1 MADKPIAPQFT
12 DDLPISTPPGV
23 PVKSSAR
30 PLRAAQSTTT
40 AARPT
45 EKKRRFLATLDTYLF
60 IDLGILLAIG
70 LMMVYST
77 TFDWSYQAYGNEST
91 IFFQQ
96 VRNMVIGAVVMLII
110 TAIDYRIWKRFAVL
124 FLLVAI
130 GSLAAV

>member
-12 DDLPISTPPGV
+12 DDLPSSAPPRV
-23 PVKSSAR
+23 PVKSPAAR
-30 PLRAAQSTTT
+30 PAAQPGTG
-40 AARPT
+40 AAVRPT
-45 EKKRRFLATLDTYLF
+45 EKKRRFIATLDTYVL

-96 VRNMVIGAVVMLII
+96 VRNLII
-110 TAIDYRIWKRFAVL
+110 
-124 FLLVAI
+124 
-130 GSLAAV
+130 